1 MTSNGWEWPVT
12 PSGQQHEE
20 RVPLMREIAYEAM
33 HLVGE
38 EEVLHQGTTVARTGK
53 ALSLNISSGGMLLLM
68 EGAPEPPQMLRVQ
81 VPTPVAHANTPTLA
95 EVAWVRQVPLAET
108 RALHFVGLKFLL

>member
-20 RVPLMREIAYEAM
+20 RIPLMREIAYEAM
-33 HLVGE
+33 HVVGE
-38 EEVLHQGTTVARTGK
+38 EEVLHQGATVARTGK

-68 EGAPEPPQMLRVQ
+68 EVAPEPSQMLRVQ

-95 EVAWVRQVPLAET
+95 EVAWARQVPVADHH
-108 RALHFVGLKFLL
+108 RLHFVGVKFLL